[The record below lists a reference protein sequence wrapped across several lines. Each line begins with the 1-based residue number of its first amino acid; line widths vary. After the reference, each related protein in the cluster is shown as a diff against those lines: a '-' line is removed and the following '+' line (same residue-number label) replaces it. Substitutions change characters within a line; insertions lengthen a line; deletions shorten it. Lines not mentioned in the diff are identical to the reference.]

1 MSSAAYRRLL
11 SAKKKRADLAR
22 LQTREFSLDG
32 FLFKEQLDFVRDPA
46 RFAVA
51 CCSVRAGKTVACAAD
66 LIETAVSMPGT
77 IGCYITLARS
87 SAERIVWPEL
97 KKINRDF
104 KLGGDPN
111 ESKLSMKF
119 ANESIIYLMGGN
131 DPEEIE
137 KIRGLSN
144 VALVYIDEMQA
155 LRQSVKG
162 LIEDV
167 VTKRLYDTN
176 GRCRAIGT
184 PGPVPAGYFYDIT
197 RGDSRWSRHHW
208 TMFNNPWLE
217 RKSGRTPQQL
227 TDQDCTIRGV
237 TTADPSIQRENYG
250 KWCRDESALLLNYD
264 RDRNSFD
271 DLPEGKYT
279 YILGVDFGQRDL
291 NFLSLLAFTEQS
303 KVTYLVEEK
312 YAKGQLTDDLATDI
326 KEVMARYEVAKVVCD
341 GGGLGLAIVE
351 DLKARHGLP
360 LEGADKKGK
369 MSNYALLN
377 NALRTG
383 NFKAK
388 HTTLF
393 ANDCNL
399 LQRDYDRST
408 PEKLH
413 VKGHSDAVD
422 AALYA
427 FKFSPSFMNEPKNP
441 PLKQSDEAYAL
452 DMWERNEQKAR
463 DQKNHQDATALN
475 WTTDAK
481 GVPPW
486 QKWD

>member
-11 SAKKKRADLAR
+11 LAKKKQAERAR
-22 LQTREFSLDG
+22 LQAIDFKLDD
-32 FLFKEQLDFVRDPA
+32 FLFQEQLAFVRDPA

-66 LIETAVSMPGT
+66 LIETAIKMDGT

-104 KLGGDPN
+104 NLGGIPN
-111 ESKLSMKF
+111 ESKLALVFPNDST
-119 ANESIIYLMGGN
+119 IYLMGGN

-197 RGDSRWSRHHW
+197 RESSKWARHHW

-217 RKSGRTPQQL
+217 RKSGLTPGQL
-227 TDQDCTIRGV
+227 TDQDCAIRGV
-237 TTADPSIQRENYG
+237 TTDDPSIRRENYG
-250 KWCRDESALLLNYD
+250 EWCRDESALLLNYD

-271 DLPEGKYT
+271 DLPPGKYT

-291 NFLSLLAFTEQS
+291 NFLSLLAFTQQS

-312 YAKGQLTDDLATDI
+312 YAQGQLTDDLAVDI
-326 KEVMARYEVAKVVCD
+326 KDVMSRYDVAKIVCD
-341 GGGLGLAIVE
+341 TGGLGLAIAE
-351 DLKARHGLP
+351 DLKARYGLP

-383 NFKAK
+383 MFKAK
-388 HTTLF
+388 HSTLF
-393 ANDCNL
+393 ATDCNL
-399 LQRDYDRST
+399 LQRDYDRTT
-408 PEKLH
+408 PEKIH

-427 FKFSPSFMNEPKNP
+427 FKFSPSFMNETKKPGLTP
-441 PLKQSDEAYAL
+441 ADDGYATS
-452 DMWERNEQKAR
+452 MWEQNEQKLR
-463 DQKNHQDATALN
+463 DKKNDQESNPMT
-475 WTTDAK
+475 WTTDNQ

-486 QKWD
+486 QKW